1 MAASCT
7 AYDIGDHS
15 EALRL
20 ATCVYT
26 IVHDGSK
33 IRSIMSQL
41 GIKETHIFF
50 ATNIKDGRT
59 VLHIADRYTPL
70 VELERLYVPPQ
81 FVPLCTFFQN
91 RNAYF
96 GVRGL
101 TFDEW
106 WNKDIIF
113 FDGPSRLTRRQLVFT
128 LRNQEGGGHFDE
140 EVRNPNFLPLQQKV
154 IMFHPGRGISHQK
167 HLELASMRQ
176 IAEELDLSFAVHE
189 NRPDLK
195 YYSIEELE
203 RRSAQR

>member
-1 MAASCT
+1 MPRSSQEVHDALATQRRHMAASCT

-81 FVPLCTFFQN
+81 FVPLCT
-91 RNAYF
+91 
-96 GVRGL
+96 
-101 TFDEW
+101 
-106 WNKDIIF
+106 
-113 FDGPSRLTRRQLVFT
+113 